1 MTLTDDTKFFDD
13 KIKAKQAQFDLD
25 WEAARTS
32 ALSSNELDK
41 FKYLTVED
49 LGYKSGVVEQAK
61 FEYSRL
67 GRVFNKGLKED
78 KKVEGLL

>member
-13 KIKAKQAQFDLD
+13 KIKAKQAQCDLD
-25 WEAARTS
+25 WEAARIS

>member
-1 MTLTDDTKFFDD
+1 MTLTVDTKFFDD

-25 WEAARTS
+25 WEAARIS